1 MTCIDGELV
10 DKRREV
16 SGRGSVDDCVDDC
29 VGVDVLMTVLMC

>member
-16 SGRGSVDDCVDDC
+16 SGRDSVDDC
-29 VGVDVLMTVLMC
+29 VGVDVLMC